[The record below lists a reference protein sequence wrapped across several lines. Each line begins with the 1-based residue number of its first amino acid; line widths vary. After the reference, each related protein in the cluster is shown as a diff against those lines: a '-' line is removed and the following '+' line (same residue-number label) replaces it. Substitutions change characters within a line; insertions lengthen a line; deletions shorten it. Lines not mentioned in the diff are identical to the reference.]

1 MGQTEIEDLLKDGKE
16 RTEKEISE
24 KLNIRIININRSL
37 KQMLKSH
44 DVLVIKRVVLIKGK
58 SNCFHEKEVKHWSMS
73 KKEEQHKK

>member
-44 DVLVIKRVVLIKGK
+44 DVLVIKRVVLI
-58 SNCFHEKEVKHWSMS
+58 
-73 KKEEQHKK
+73 